1 MNARFWVVILVV
13 VNLLIGCGS
22 VVPQASVNTE
32 NEDAQ
37 RPEQGQN
44 TNADGAV
51 PDVVGPAEDAD
62 SASTLVPEVAQ
73 PVPTVDIHCTETDPH
88 PIAQSIAE
96 TYHATYEEV
105 MTFFCS
111 GVGFDDIVLAY
122 QTAEL
127 SGRDVKEVL
136 TLWYD
141 FGNWD
146 DVWEELGF
154 E

>member
-1 MNARFWVVILVV
+1 MSGRFWVGVLLVV
-13 VNLLIGCGS
+13 SLLMGCGPA
-22 VVPQASVNTE
+22 VPPADVTTGNDDVQES
-32 NEDAQ
+32 D
-37 RPEQGQN
+37 QGQDKN
-44 TNADGAV
+44 PAEAA
-51 PDVVGPAEDAD
+51 PDAGPAENAD
-62 SASTLVPEVAQ
+62 SAPTLIPEAAQ
-73 PVPTVDIHCTETDPH
+73 PTVDIHCTETDPH

-111 GVGFDDIVLAY
+111 GVGFDDIVLGY

-146 DVWEELGF
+146 DVWKELGL